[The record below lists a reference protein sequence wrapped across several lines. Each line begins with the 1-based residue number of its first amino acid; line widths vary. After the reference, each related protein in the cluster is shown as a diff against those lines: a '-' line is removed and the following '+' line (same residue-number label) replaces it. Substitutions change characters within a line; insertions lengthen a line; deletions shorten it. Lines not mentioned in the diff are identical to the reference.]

1 MIAIIPARGGSKRIP
16 RKNIRLFLGKPIIA
30 YSIEA
35 ALKSGLFKTVMVST
49 DDKEIAEIAL
59 AYGASVPFLRSEEN
73 ANDFA
78 GTFEVI
84 KEVLDK
90 YEELGEKF
98 EKACCIYPCAP
109 FVNVDLL
116 NKAWSKLKSS
126 NFDSVFPVIRY
137 TTPIQRALKV
147 ENEKLVMFNPQFAL
161 TRSQDLE
168 AAFYDAGMFYWF
180 NTQPILEKCR
190 IMTDNCSYIEIDEMQ
205 SQDIDNLIDWEIAE
219 FKFGIQQK
227 NHDNL

>member
-1 MIAIIPARGGSKRIP
+1 LIAIIPARGGSKRIP

-35 ALKSGLFKTVMVST
+35 ALQSGLFETVMVST
-49 DDKEIAEIAL
+49 DDKEIADIAL
-59 AYGASVPFLRSEEN
+59 QYGASVPFLRSEEN

-90 YEELGEKF
+90 YEKSGQKF

-116 NKAWSKLKSS
+116 NKVWVKLENS
-126 NFDSVFPVIRY
+126 NFDSVFPIIRY
-137 TTPIQRALKV
+137 STPIQRALKL
-147 ENEKLVMFNPQFAL
+147 ENAKLVMFDPQFAL

-168 AAFYDAGMFYWF
+168 PAFYDAGMFYWF
-180 NTQPILEKCR
+180 NTQAILEKGR
-190 IMTDNCSYIEIDEMQ
+190 IMTDNCSFIEIDEMA

-219 FKFGIQQK
+219 FKYGIHQK
-227 NHDNL
+227 NTTK